1 MLFQI
6 SELNHVNL
14 PVMLMPDDFKAFTK
28 IRVDNHMFNKSVFF
42 VDLLLFA
49 LLWMHCT
56 HGSGWRSKLVYKFVC
71 DVVQPKDATFN
82 LVNFYARQQELL

>member
-1 MLFQI
+1 
-6 SELNHVNL
+6 
-14 PVMLMPDDFKAFTK
+14 MPDDFKAFTK

-56 HGSGWRSKLVYKFVC
+56 HGSG
-71 DVVQPKDATFN
+71 
-82 LVNFYARQQELL
+82 